1 MAKSYY
7 TTDGRICNIC
17 GEFKEWELFGK
28 STAGHNRKK
37 PHCRECDKF
46 LGRMRSMVGDE
57 LDQAKVDLQ
66 RKRDLAAQVVL
77 DAIRAPETS
86 RCSGCKQDL
95 PKSKFGK
102 DSKRRDGLRA
112 YCFDCKRLES
122 REYRERNPE
131 RAAESSRRWAIRN
144 KDRVRAK
151 GQRWRAN
158 NPGRANELAYR
169 WRRNN
174 PERNRDNWKSYV
186 SQPHVRIHRNVSS
199 RLRKYIN
206 KESRATFSILGYS
219 REELMA
225 HLERQFTKGMTWDNY
240 GEWHIDHVVP
250 LSSFKVKDIS
260 DPEVRACWCL
270 SNLRPIWATENLRK
284 NAKRIFL
291 V

>member
-28 STAGHNRKK
+28 STAGHNGKK
-37 PHCRECDKF
+37 SHCKVCNKF
-46 LGRMRSMVGDE
+46 LDSMRSMVGDE
-57 LDQAKVDLQ
+57 LDQAKVELQ
-66 RKRDLAAQVVL
+66 RKRDLAAQVIL

-86 RCSGCKQDL
+86 WCSGCKQDL
-95 PKSKFGK
+95 PKGKFGK

-122 REYRERNPE
+122 RDYRE
-131 RAAESSRRWAIRN
+131 
-144 KDRVRAK
+144 
-151 GQRWRAN
+151 
-158 NPGRANELAYR
+158 
-169 WRRNN
+169 NN
-174 PERNRDNWKSYV
+174 PEKAALATKRWAQKNPDRRLETQRRHQSR
-186 SQPHVRIHRNVSS
+186 PHNRIHAAISTRLSS
-199 RLRKYIN
+199 YI
-206 KESRATFSILGYS
+206 KKGSKTTFEILGYS
-219 REELMA
+219 REELIT

-240 GEWHIDHVVP
+240 GEWHVDHIVP
-250 LSSFKVKDIS
+250 VSSFKIKDAS